1 MQAIDQGA
9 MEGAMDATSDGSGNN
24 WRSDGWCIQPTSEQ
38 LKQWRIMQAIDHRA
52 IEGAMDHGASD
63 RSGTMGGAKD
73 AIRDESMEGA
83 MDDANNRWGNNWR
96 SDGSWCKR

>member
-1 MQAIDQGA
+1 
-9 MEGAMDATSDGSGNN
+9 
-24 WRSDGWCIQPTSEQ
+24 
-38 LKQWRIMQAIDHRA
+38 
-52 IEGAMDHGASD
+52 
-63 RSGTMGGAKD
+63 MGGAKD